1 MAADANLRP
10 APHQVFK
17 SRAVVVA
24 GLVDVVAGLA
34 VLAFGVGAAA
44 LGHSGVALPLGLTMA
59 VVGVVLLLSGLGR
72 MTARLE
78 VTGSGVVWVW
88 AFARHEL
95 AFEELVDAS
104 LVEKGSPA
112 SGGASAGLLGG
123 GLLGAAAWWAFDAVL
138 AFVTSEPTVG
148 SFDLVLVKRYGGPVE
163 VRSISAWSTRASHSQ
178 ANAALEALKTAITER
193 SRSTPHR
200 FSTLRDDAWELPGHH

>member
-1 MAADANLRP
+1 MRIS
-10 APHQVFK
+10 APRHIRC
-17 SRAVVVA
+17 SRA
-24 GLVDVVAGLA
+24 GLSSWPGWSTSWPGSLCSRSASVRRHWDT
-34 VLAFGVGAAA
+34 AA
-44 LGHSGVALPLGLTMA
+44 SPFPLGLTMA